1 MIGNTCVSWLSKKPP
16 TLATSSCGAEYRAA
30 FSGTV
35 ECVWL
40 RRLLSDLSLE
50 QPSPTC
56 IFRDSVLAIARNR
69 IFHACTIHKVHY
81 RYLRGCFQYM
91 YELIK
96 MLQTFLQRVYPGK
109 SFNIFA
115 TNWAFFQHLD
125 SDNVQVHIFH
135 LGRFVTLNVYPMK
148 VLVRT

>member
-16 TLATSSCGAEYRAA
+16 TVATSSCGAEYRAA

-56 IFRDSVLAIARNR
+56 ILFTDSQSALAIAGNP
-69 IFHACTIHKVHY
+69 IFHA
-81 RYLRGCFQYM
+81 
-91 YELIK
+91 
-96 MLQTFLQRVYPGK
+96 QTK
-109 SFNIFA
+109 
-115 TNWAFFQHLD
+115 
-125 SDNVQVHIFH
+125 HID
-135 LGRFVTLNVYPMK
+135 
-148 VLVRT
+148 